1 MSDHQSLIEQQHIP
15 ADDGW
20 DDAAGEA
27 SERTIRGQLL
37 KFADWRW
44 TVGKEATSIKTER
57 GWSRW
62 RPRRCG
68 CGGKRAGRSSSIIRR
83 PGERLVRAGKAQPHE

>member
-27 SERTIRGQLL
+27 SERTIRGHLL

-44 TVGKEATSIKTER
+44 TLGKEATWSTTE
-57 GWSRW
+57 
-62 RPRRCG
+62 PD
-68 CGGKRAGRSSSIIRR
+68 
-83 PGERLVRAGKAQPHE
+83 